1 MRRRRPAAGAAG
13 GNVAGDGRCPVS
25 LKIALVEVVRGAAVP
40 GRCEALGVLEAQ
52 RAAVG
57 GAGYIVEVDAELP
70 MNGVHTRVRQVSRAH
85 SKHYVPDCLSQF
97 AAPEPRAVGLRA
109 GWLGAWTLTAQQ
121 CMAHAAALGPGQ
133 SATHLAVHSARGAG
147 HVRVVVAAVA
157 RRRRRIIRPWCGHH
171 NSSEGCQRRQHHL
184 LLHGHLGAV

>member
-70 MNGVHTRVRQVSRAH
+70 MV
-85 SKHYVPDCLSQF
+85 C
-97 AAPEPRAVGLRA
+97 
-109 GWLGAWTLTAQQ
+109 
-121 CMAHAAALGPGQ
+121 
-133 SATHLAVHSARGAG
+133 THGCGRLAG
-147 HVRVVVAAVA
+147 HTASTMYRTV
-157 RRRRRIIRPWCGHH
+157 
-171 NSSEGCQRRQHHL
+171 
-184 LLHGHLGAV
+184 